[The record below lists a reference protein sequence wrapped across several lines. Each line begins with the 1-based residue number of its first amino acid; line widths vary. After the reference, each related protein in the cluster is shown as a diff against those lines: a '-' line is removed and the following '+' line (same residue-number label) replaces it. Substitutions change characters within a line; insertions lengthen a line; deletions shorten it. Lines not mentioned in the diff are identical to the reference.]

1 MPLPDGGLLP
11 AGGLLPSGPVY
22 AGPIVLTTTAQEIYD
37 ALTPLMESDQPGY
50 SDADNGY
57 AGAALSGAFATMVDP
72 VSDIVRDQADGTPGY
87 AILFDPDALVS
98 IGRPEWLPWLA
109 QFVGDS
115 QAVLATTDVNVQ
127 KAIIKTPLNFT
138 RGRPSTMI
146 AAAQNTLTGTRTVVL
161 NQFLGGSSNAIEI
174 TTFTAETPNPTATI
188 NAVMAVMPAWIV
200 PTFSVVTGGTYAALA
215 ASHSSYSLMEAAHT
229 TYADIPTNPSA

>member
-1 MPLPDGGLLP
+1 MPT
-11 AGGLLPSGPVY
+11 
-22 AGPIVLTTTAQEIYD
+22 LTTTGQEIYD
-37 ALTPLMESDQPGY
+37 ALAPLMQSDQPGI

-57 AGAALSGAFATMVDP
+57 VGAILSGAYATMVDP

-87 AILFDPDALVS
+87 AILFSPDALVS

-115 QAVLATTDVNVQ
+115 QAVLSAADVATKQ
-127 KAIIKTPLNFT
+127 AIIKTPLNFT
-138 RGRPSTMI
+138 RGRPSTMV
-146 AAAQNTLTGTRTVVL
+146 AAAQNTLTGAKTVVL

-174 TTFTAETPNPTATI
+174 TTFTDQTPDPTATI

-200 PTFSVVTGGTYAALA
+200 PTFSVVAGGTYAALA

>member
-1 MPLPDGGLLP
+1 MPT
-11 AGGLLPSGPVY
+11 
-22 AGPIVLTTTAQEIYD
+22 LTTTGQEIYD
-37 ALTPLMESDQPGY
+37 AIAPLMESDQPGR

-57 AGAALSGAFATMVDP
+57 VGAILSGAFATMVDP

-87 AILFDPDALVS
+87 AVLFDPDALVT

-115 QAVLATTDVNVQ
+115 QAVLAAPDVATK

-138 RGRPSTMI
+138 RGRPSTI
-146 AAAQNTLTGTRTVVL
+146 VAAAQNTLTGAKTVLL
-161 NQFLGGSSNAIEI
+161 NKFLGGNSNALGI
-174 TTFTAETPNPTATI
+174 TTITSQTPNPTATI
-188 NAVMAVMPAWIV
+188 NAIMAVMPAWIV
-200 PTFSVVTGGTYAALA
+200 PTISVVTGGDYATLA

-229 TYADIPTNPSA
+229 HYSDIPTNPAA